1 MLGIHER
8 IFESQLIR
16 FLTILCNNMEDF
28 HEATSILY
36 NVLHDIIQEDFLGE
50 IEILEKLSVASQYS
64 GSHWSCIKMQ
74 I

>member
-1 MLGIHER
+1 MLGIHEG
-8 IFESQLIR
+8 ILESQLIR
-16 FLTILCNNMEDF
+16 FLTICNNLEDF

-36 NVLHDIIQEDFLGE
+36 NVLRDSTQEDFVGE
-50 IEILEKLSVASQYS
+50 IEILEKLSIARQYS